1 MSSVAQQANRKTV
14 SFSVSDERKVKHFC
28 DLYEIIRTTEAL
40 ESAYN
45 NAATSGDEYTKA
57 CNTLISQFSNVRDAL
72 KKNGSI
78 TSVEEFME
86 QYRIDCPLA
95 RGRLI
100 DSGVPATVLH
110 ATATNNTTND
120 KSSISKA
127 TANFITLLDQLELDV
142 RSVASIVQTLTDL
155 CIALNKLSVDYDGKT
170 KMTDWLKRLN
180 TTMHASDSL
189 SDRDK
194 AQLLSDVE
202 QSYTT
207 FSASL

>member
-1 MSSVAQQANRKTV
+1 MSESVPRTLI
-14 SFSVSDERKVKHFC
+14 SFNVSDERKVKHLC

-40 ESAYN
+40 ESAYIN
-45 NAATSGDEYTKA
+45 DATSGDEYTKS
-57 CNTLISQFSNVRDAL
+57 CNSLISQFNNVRDAL

-78 TSVEEFME
+78 ANVEDFMKE
-86 QYRIDCPLA
+86 YNMECPLA
-95 RGRLI
+95 RGRLL

-110 ATATNNTTND
+110 AVTANAEND

-127 TANFITLLDQLELDV
+127 TANFITLLDQLELDE
-142 RSVASIVQTLTDL
+142 RSVASIVQTLTEL
-155 CIALNKLSVDYDGKT
+155 CIALNKLSIDYDGKN

-180 TTMHASDSL
+180 TTMHATDTL

-207 FSASL
+207 FSGAL